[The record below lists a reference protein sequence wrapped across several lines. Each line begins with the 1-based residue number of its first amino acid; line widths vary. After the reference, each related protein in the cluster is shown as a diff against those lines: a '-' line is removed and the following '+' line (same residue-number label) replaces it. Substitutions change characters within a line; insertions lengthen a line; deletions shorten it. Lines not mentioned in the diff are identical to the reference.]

1 MKAFALTALLT
12 TALLLPIS
20 PDALAQ
26 GPWHAARR
34 NTYGWQFMTP
44 NERIEHQRL
53 MRSFT
58 SYQECEAYQ
67 QERHVE
73 MVERARLAGIVLEQP
88 KQSACEK
95 LRARGRLQ

>member
-1 MKAFALTALLT
+1 
-12 TALLLPIS
+12 
-20 PDALAQ
+20 
-26 GPWHAARR
+26 
-34 NTYGWQFMTP
+34 
-44 NERIEHQRL
+44 

-58 SYQECEAYQ
+58 SHQECKAYQ

-88 KQSACEK
+88 KQSACDK